1 MPCRHKFYDDLY
13 IEYAKD
19 WNPTTLIVGTFN
31 PEWPEKNY
39 AQWFYGRTENNLFWT
54 VLPGVYN
61 QQSLICSNKES
72 WVSFC
77 KENKIALTD
86 LISCIK
92 TADASNEDH
101 YSIVASYSDSSIA
114 KHFSKKEDLDLVNIV
129 EILKVNPSI
138 KHVYLTRGANPGLW
152 KKLWEPVREYCIQND
167 ISVNELLTPSGNARF
182 QFRAEDRIEYDT
194 LSAFVIQKWKGK
206 WHNIK

>member
-1 MPCRHKFYDDLY
+1 MPCRHKFYEDLY

-19 WNPTTLIVGTFN
+19 WKPTTLIVGTFN

-61 QQSLICSNKES
+61 QQSLICSNKDS
-72 WVSFC
+72 WFSFC

-92 TADASNEDH
+92 TADVSNEDH
-101 YSIVASYSDSSIA
+101 YSIVASYSDASIA
-114 KHFSKKEDLDLVNIV
+114 KHFSQNEDLELVDIVNI
-129 EILKVNPSI
+129 LKENPSI
-138 KHVYLTRGANPGLW
+138 KHVYLTRSANSGLW
-152 KKLWEPVREYCIQND
+152 KKLWEPVREYCIQNG
-167 ISVNELLTPSGNARF
+167 INVNELLTPSGYARIKYF
-182 QFRAEDRIEYDT
+182 KENRSQFDT
-194 LSAFVIQKWKGK
+194 LSSFIISKWNDK
-206 WHNIK
+206 